1 MEIDWTMAVGLGLGV
16 GVALVVIYG
25 MRKSGL
31 K

>member
-1 MEIDWTMAVGLGLGV
+1 MEIDWTMVVGLGLGV
-16 GVALVVIYG
+16 GVAAVMIYG